1 MYNINWKEYKNN
13 GMEKVYS
20 AHNYKMNL
28 VVYMNMFSPACHP
41 IHTGLNNEVNFVSPC
56 LPAAV
61 NHINLDRR
69 RNLL

>member
-1 MYNINWKEYKNN
+1 MEWK
-13 GMEKVYS
+13 
-20 AHNYKMNL
+20 NL
-28 VVYMNMFSPACHP
+28 FCSQLQNESRGMNMFPPDCHS
-41 IHTGLNNEVNFVSPC
+41 IHTGLNNEVDFVSPW

>member
-1 MYNINWKEYKNN
+1 MEWK
-13 GMEKVYS
+13 
-20 AHNYKMNL
+20 NL
-28 VVYMNMFSPACHP
+28 FCSQLQNESRGMNMFSPACHS
-41 IHTGLNNEVNFVSPC
+41 IHTGLNNEVDFVSPW

>member
-1 MYNINWKEYKNN
+1 MEWKNLFCSQLQNESRGMY
-13 GMEKVYS
+13 
-20 AHNYKMNL
+20 
-28 VVYMNMFSPACHP
+28 SPACHS
-41 IHTGLNNEVNFVSPC
+41 IHTGLNNEVDFVSPW